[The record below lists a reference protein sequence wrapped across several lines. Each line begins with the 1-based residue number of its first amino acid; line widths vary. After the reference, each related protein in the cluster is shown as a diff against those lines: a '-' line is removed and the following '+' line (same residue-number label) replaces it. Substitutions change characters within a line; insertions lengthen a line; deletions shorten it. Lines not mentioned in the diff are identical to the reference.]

1 MMIADS
7 DVLIDFL
14 RGTGQ
19 AARIAIELKTGR
31 LCSTAISV
39 FELQVGVKSER
50 QSQAVETLIRALK
63 VLPLT
68 REAAAIAAD
77 LYRDLRKHG
86 KDIGMADTLI
96 AGICIHQSGVLL
108 TRNKKH
114 FEQVAGLQL
123 GSFTSRQ

>member
-14 RGTGQ
+14 RGTGE
-19 AARIAIELKTGR
+19 ASRIARELKTGR
-31 LCSTAISV
+31 LCSTAVSI
-39 FELQVGVKSER
+39 FELQVGIKSER
-50 QSQAVETLIRALK
+50 QSQAVDTLVLALK

-68 REAAAIAAD
+68 REAASVAAE
-77 LYRDLRKHG
+77 LYRDLRKRG

-96 AGICIHQSGVLL
+96 AGICIHQSGTLL

-114 FEQVAGLQL
+114 FEQVPGLQL
-123 GSFTSRQ
+123 GSFTSE